1 MNAKRDREEDQLKD
15 PVCDMPVSR
24 DSEYVYDYAGKKHF
38 FCSQHCLKKFK
49 ATPEQY
55 LNKET
60 PPRGKTDGRSKVY
73 TCPMHPEV
81 EQEGPGSCP
90 KCGMDLEPKEVSR
103 EEGDDTEIKSMT
115 RRLWVGAALSI
126 PIVLIAMGHMVGIPI
141 HAWIPVSLS
150 NWFELILATPVV
162 LWGGWPFFQRG
173 WKSVVTWNLN
183 MFALIALGTGVAWG
197 YSLAATVAPEIFPR
211 AFRSAEGIVPVYFEA
226 AAVIVTLVLLGQV
239 LELRARKRT
248 SGAIR
253 ELLQLAP
260 DTARVIRDGKE
271 TEVPLDDVREGDLIR
286 IKPGEKIPVDG
297 ELTDG
302 SSSIDESMITGEP
315 IPADK
320 QAGDKVT
327 GGTVNQTGSFLM
339 KATKVGKDTMLSKIV
354 HMVSEAQR
362 SRVPIQ
368 RLADQVAAVFVPA
381 VVIIAVITFILWALF
396 GPEPRFAYALLN
408 AIAVMIIACP
418 CALGLATPMSIMV
431 GIGRGASD
439 GILFKN
445 AEALETMEKITTIIV
460 DKTGTLTQGKPSL
473 TEVHVTEDF
482 DEHEVLKLA
491 ASVERQSEHPLA
503 AAIVQGSEKRDIS
516 FSEVRDF
523 KSATGGGVSGTVDN
537 RAVLVGK
544 PRFLEDQKVNGL
556 EALRDKAGALQE
568 QGHTVIFV
576 AVDGKAAG
584 FLAVSD
590 PVKDSTQEA
599 IKTLHGMGL
608 KIHMVTGDN
617 EKTAR
622 HVAEQLGIDEVKAGV
637 SPEDKHERVKALKS
651 SGDRIAMA
659 GDGINDAPA
668 LAAADVGIAMGT
680 GTDVAIESAG
690 VTLIKG
696 DLQGTVKAL
705 KLSRAVMSNIRQNLF
720 FAFAYNSLGVPIA
733 AGILYPFFGML
744 LSPMIAAAAMSLS
757 SVSVVGNALRLRRVS
772 L

>member
-1 MNAKRDREEDQLKD
+1 
-15 PVCDMPVSR
+15 
-24 DSEYVYDYAGKKHF
+24 
-38 FCSQHCLKKFK
+38 
-49 ATPEQY
+49 
-55 LNKET
+55 
-60 PPRGKTDGRSKVY
+60 
-73 TCPMHPEV
+73 
-81 EQEGPGSCP
+81 
-90 KCGMDLEPKEVSR
+90 MDLEPKELAKEDEV
-103 EEGDDTEIKSMT
+103 DTEAKSMT
-115 RRLWVGAALSI
+115 RRFWVSAVLSLG
-126 PIVLIAMGHMVGIPI
+126 VALIAMGHMIGIPI
-141 HAWIPVSLS
+141 HMWIPRAHS

-173 WKSVVTWNLN
+173 WKSIITWNLN
-183 MFALIALGTGVAWG
+183 MFTLIALGTGVAWL
-197 YSLAATVAPEIFPR
+197 YSVAATVAPDIFPH
-211 AFRSAEGIVPVYFEA
+211 AFRSEEGIVPVYFEA
-226 AAVIVTLVLLGQV
+226 AAVIVTLVLLGQA

-260 DTARVIRDGKE
+260 DTARVLRDGKE
-271 TEVPLDDVREGDLIR
+271 VEIPLNEVRVGDLIR
-286 IKPGEKIPVDG
+286 IKPGDRIPVDG
-297 ELTDG
+297 ELTEG
-302 SSSIDESMITGEP
+302 ASSIDESMITGEP
-315 IPADK
+315 IPVDK
-320 QAGDKVT
+320 REGDKAT

-339 KATKVGKDTMLSKIV
+339 KATRVGKDTMLSQIV
-354 HMVSEAQR
+354 HMVGEAQR

-368 RLADQVAAVFVPA
+368 RLVDQVAAVFVPVV
-381 VVIIAVITFILWALF
+381 VVIAIVTFILWALF
-396 GPEPRFAYALLN
+396 GPEPRFAFALLN

-431 GIGRGASD
+431 GIGRGASS

-460 DKTGTLTQGKPSL
+460 DKTGTLTQGKPRL
-473 TEVHVTEDF
+473 TEVYVTGSF
-482 DEHEVLKLA
+482 DENEVLILA

-503 AAIVQGSEKRDIS
+503 AAIVQGSEKRNLS
-516 FSEVRDF
+516 LSEVRDF
-523 KSATGGGVSGTVDN
+523 QSTTGGGVSGKVDN
-537 RAVLVGK
+537 RAILVGK
-544 PRFLEDQKVNGL
+544 FSFLEDRKVKDM
-556 EALRDKAGALQE
+556 EEFRDKANDLRE

-590 PVKDSTQEA
+590 PIKESTQEA
-599 IKTLHGMGL
+599 IRTLHDMGL

-622 HVAEQLGIDEVKAGV
+622 HVAEQIGIDEVEAGV
-637 SPEDKHERVKALKS
+637 SPEDKNKRIKALMAK
-651 SGDRIAMA
+651 GDRVAMA

-696 DLQGTVKAL
+696 DLLGIVKAL
-705 KLSRAVMSNIRQNLF
+705 KLSGAVMSNIRQNLF

-733 AGILYPFFGML
+733 AGLLYPFFGIL
-744 LSPMIAAAAMSLS
+744 LSPMIAAAAMSFS
-757 SVSVVGNALRLRRVS
+757 SVSVVGNALRLRRVK